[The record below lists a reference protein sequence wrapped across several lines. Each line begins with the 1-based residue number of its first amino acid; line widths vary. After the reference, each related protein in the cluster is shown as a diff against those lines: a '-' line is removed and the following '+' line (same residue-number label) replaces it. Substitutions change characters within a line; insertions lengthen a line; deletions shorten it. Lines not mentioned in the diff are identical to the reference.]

1 MKKLLLT
8 LLLLSPFSFADWGDV
23 YYCQMT
29 GHITL
34 DGDGTI
40 NNYKLE
46 KFQFKLDKTKNA
58 LVFGENSREFLPS
71 FILVNPLSS
80 VKEEWLVLPQGLF
93 IKGKF
98 KYAYSD
104 REYIQSITANCDKF

>member
-1 MKKLLLT
+1 MKKLLIT
-8 LLLLSPFSFADWGDV
+8 LLLISPFSFADWGDV

-58 LVFGENSREFLPS
+58 MVFGENSHEFLPPLV
-71 FILVNPLSS
+71 LVNPLSS
-80 VKEEWLVLPQGLF
+80 VKEEWLVFSQGLF

-98 KYAYSD
+98 KHADWS
-104 REYIQSITANCDKF
+104 REYIQSVTANCDKF

>member
-1 MKKLLLT
+1 MKKLLIT
-8 LLLLSPFSFADWGDV
+8 LLLISPASFADWGDV

-29 GHITL
+29 SYGHIES
-34 DGDGTI
+34 DGTVKQ
-40 NNYKLE
+40 YTLE

-98 KYAYSD
+98 KYAYSS